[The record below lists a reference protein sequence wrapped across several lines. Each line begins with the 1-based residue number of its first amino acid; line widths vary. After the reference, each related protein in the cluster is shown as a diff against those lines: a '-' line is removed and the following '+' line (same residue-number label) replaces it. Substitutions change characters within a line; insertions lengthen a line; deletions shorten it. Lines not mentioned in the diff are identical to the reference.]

1 MWVSEWLLL
10 NKQKKTKQKKLATAE
25 FGTDFFVNYN
35 NDKFQGFIEIWRKKL
50 KYEVHIYYALGCEI

>member
-1 MWVSEWLLL
+1 VNDCCLT
-10 NKQKKTKQKKLATAE
+10 NKNKKNKKKLATAE

-50 KYEVHIYYALGCEI
+50 KCGMATS